1 MIIKTYVAGPFDA
14 NNYLVSDKETK
25 EAVLID
31 CSDYVQD
38 IINEVNMNGL
48 TVKYILIT
56 HGHFD
61 HVLGINEMKNAL
73 NAEVIVPAED
83 LILIENINENARFF
97 GQEVIEIPEHDKTY
111 DEGIDLRIGKHE
123 IEVIQT
129 PGHTEGG
136 VSLLIGNALFSGDTL
151 FKDSF
156 GRTDLYGG
164 NSRKL
169 INSIVNELF
178 NLPDNTLVYPGHGP
192 STTIGYEK
200 QHNDIMHYVKRG

>member
-14 NNYLVSDKETK
+14 NNYLVSNKETK

>member
-1 MIIKTYVAGPFDA
+1 MIIKTYIAGPFDA
-14 NNYLVSDKETK
+14 NNYLVVDKETK

-31 CSDYVQD
+31 CSDFVQD
-38 IINEVNMNGL
+38 IVNEVNMNGYN
-48 TVKYILIT
+48 VKYILIT

-83 LILIENINENARFF
+83 LILIENINEHARFF
-97 GQEVIEIPEHDKTY
+97 GQEIIDIPEHDRTY
-111 DEGIDLRIGKHE
+111 DEGVDLRIGKHE

-136 VSLLIGNALFSGDTL
+136 VSLLIGNSLFSGDTL

-178 NLPDNTLVYPGHGP
+178 NLPDNTVVYPGHGP

>member
-1 MIIKTYVAGPFDA
+1 MIIKSFVAGPFDA
-14 NNYLVSDKETK
+14 NNYLVTDKESK

-38 IINEVNMNGL
+38 IINEVNMNNL

-83 LILIENINENARFF
+83 LILIENINEHARFF
-97 GQEVIEIPEHDKTY
+97 GQEIIDIPVHDKTY
-111 DEGIDLRIGKHE
+111 DEGVDLRIGKHE

-164 NSRKL
+164 NSKKL
-169 INSIVNELF
+169 VNSIVNELF

>member
-1 MIIKTYVAGPFDA
+1 MILKPYVAGPFDA
-14 NNYLVSDKETK
+14 NNYLVVDKETK

-31 CSDYVQD
+31 CSDFIQD
-38 IINEVNMNGL
+38 LVNVVNMNNL
-48 TVKYILIT
+48 NVKYILIT

-73 NAEVIVPAED
+73 GAQVIVPSED
-83 LILIENINENARFF
+83 LILIENINEHARFF
-97 GQEVIEIPEHDKTY
+97 GQEIIEIPVHDKTY
-111 DEGIDLRIGKHE
+111 DEGVDLRIGKHE

-136 VSLLIGNALFSGDTL
+136 VSFLIGNCLFSGDTL

-169 INSIVNELF
+169 INSIVNVLF

>member
-83 LILIENINENARFF
+83 LILIENINEHTRFF
-97 GQEVIEIPEHDKTY
+97 GQEIIDIPVHDKTY